1 MKIISKE
8 LLSVSLNPRII
19 RISVLSPFIA
29 AKFLPGQFAVLMVSE
44 KGERIPLTIVSSDR
58 EKGTISLIFQETGGT
73 TGLLSKMDKGQS
85 LYSLTGPLGSPLD
98 VKHYGEVI
106 LVSGGIGTAEVFP
119 VSKALKTAGNKVNV
133 ISGAR
138 TENLLIL
145 ENELKRVSDKL
156 YICTDDGSYGRKG
169 NVTLVLKELL
179 SRTSSGKQCGLVYT
193 VGPISMMREVSNITR
208 ERKIETVACLNSLI
222 LDGTGMCGSCRVTVK
237 GKVKFTC
244 VDGPNFDA
252 HSLDWDEIEK
262 RNSLYVDKERI
273 GLFRELP
280 PAERIDNFSEVS
292 LGYTEDEAVIEA
304 ERCLQCEEPACISG
318 CPVGVDIK
326 KFIYHIQRRD
336 FKSAY
341 LSIKDKNNFPSICGR
356 VCPAEYQC
364 RKSCVLNKNRNK
376 PFASEEA
383 VNINL
388 LERFIGDWGMN
399 NYSSGLKREF
409 RLSNENKTAV
419 IGAGPAG
426 LSAAGELARK
436 GGKVVIFESLH
447 KSGGALRYGIPQ
459 FRLPDEVLD
468 FEIDYLKQSG
478 VKIVNNFVAGKTVLL
493 DDLFDQGFKSVFL
506 GTGAGTPKFLGIKG
520 EGLNN
525 VYSANEFLTRINL
538 MKAYKFPSFHT
549 PVNSGKKI
557 VVIGGGNTALDAAR
571 SALRLQKIQG
581 IMPGVTVLYRRTEVE
596 MPVRR
601 IELKHAKDE
610 GVKFGFLT
618 QPLEFFGNDKGFVKK
633 IKCLRCR
640 LGLPDDS
647 GRSRP
652 VPIEGSEFYL
662 NCDLAIVAVGLRS
675 NQIFTGTIQGLKL
688 DRKGYVLV
696 SPETMGTSIKG
707 VYAGGDVVGG
717 VTVIEAMGMAK
728 KAVKSMP

>member
-1 MKIISKE
+1 MRIISKE
-8 LLSVSLNPRII
+8 LLSVSLPLRII
-19 RISVLSPFIA
+19 RIRVLSPAIA
-29 AKFLPGQFAVLMVSE
+29 AKSLPGQFVVLMVSE
-44 KGERIPLTIVSSDR
+44 KGERIPLTIVSSDK
-58 EKGTISLIFQETGGT
+58 EKGTISLIFQEAGAT
-73 TGLLSKMDKGQS
+73 TGLLAKMDEGQS
-85 LYSLTGPLGSPLD
+85 LYSLSGPLGRPLD
-98 VKHYGEVI
+98 VKSYGEVI
-106 LVSGGIGTAEVFP
+106 LVSGGIGAAEVFP
-119 VSKALKTAGNKVNV
+119 IAKALKPAGNKVTV

-145 ENELKRVSDKL
+145 EDELRKVSDKL

-169 NVTLVLKELL
+169 NVILVLKELL
-179 SRTSSGKQCGLVYT
+179 DRTSAGKQYGLVYT
-193 VGPISMMREVSNITR
+193 VGPIPMMREVSHITR
-208 ERKIETVACLNSLI
+208 ERGIETVACLNSLI

-237 GKVKFTC
+237 GEIKFTC

-262 RNSLYVDKERI
+262 RNSLYAEKERTDI
-273 GLFRELP
+273 FKELP

-292 LGYTEDEAVIEA
+292 LGYTENEAVREA
-304 ERCLQCEEPACISG
+304 ERCLQCKEPACISG

-326 KFIYHIQRRD
+326 KFIYYIRQRD

-364 RKSCVLNKNRNK
+364 RKSCVLNKNKDK
-376 PFASEEA
+376 PFASKEA
-383 VNINL
+383 VAINL

-399 NYSSGLKREF
+399 NYSSGLKQEF
-409 RLSNENKTAV
+409 RLSSENKTAV

-436 GGKVVIFESLH
+436 GVKAVIFESLH

-468 FEIDYLKQSG
+468 FEIECLKQSG
-478 VKIVNNFVAGKTVLL
+478 VEIVNNFVAGKTASL
-493 DDLFDQGFKSVFL
+493 DDLFKQGFKSVFL

-520 EGLNN
+520 EELNN

-549 PVNSGKKI
+549 PVNVGNKV

-571 SALRLQKIQG
+571 SALRLQKIEG
-581 IMPGVTVLYRRTEVE
+581 ITPDVTVLYRRTEAE

-618 QPLEFFGNDKGFVKK
+618 QPVEFSGDDKGFVKN
-633 IKCLRCR
+633 IKCLRCC
-640 LGLPDDS
+640 LGSPDDS
-647 GRSRP
+647 GRRSP
-652 VPIEGSEFYL
+652 VLIKGSEFSL
-662 NCDLAIVAVGLRS
+662 NCDLAVIAVGLSS

-688 DRKGYVLV
+688 DKKGYVLV
-696 SPETMGTSIKG
+696 SPDMETSVRN

-728 KAVKSMP
+728 KAVKSML